1 MKDFNGKTA
10 VVTGAASGIGNALSL
25 AFAARGAKVVLAD
38 VEANA
43 LEAVRADVEAAG
55 TEAIAVPTDVTDEG
69 RYRRW
74 QMRPGIVLARST
86 WFATM
91 RAS

>member
-10 VVTGAASGIGNALSL
+10 VVTGAASGIGKALSL

-43 LEAVRADVEAAG
+43 LEAA
-55 TEAIAVPTDVTDEG
+55 PTSRQPE
-69 RYRRW
+69 RR
-74 QMRPGIVLARST
+74 PSP
-86 WFATM
+86 
-91 RAS
+91 